1 MSGVLRLYSE
11 ITKSIRVS
19 VETTFLEE
27 QSSPL
32 ESHYVWAYEV
42 KIENLG
48 EMKVQLINRTWSI
61 TDSHGQTQVVK
72 GSGVVGEQPI
82 LEPGASFKYT
92 SGTPLKT
99 PSGLMVGF
107 YEMADDLGVAFNVK
121 VPAFSL
127 DSPHQPR
134 QLN

>member
-1 MSGVLRLYSE
+1 MYSE

-61 TDSHGQTQVVK
+61 TDSYGQTQVV
-72 GSGVVGEQPI
+72 
-82 LEPGASFKYT
+82 
-92 SGTPLKT
+92 LK
-99 PSGLMVGF
+99 
-107 YEMADDLGVAFNVK
+107 
-121 VPAFSL
+121 
-127 DSPHQPR
+127 
-134 QLN
+134 

>member
-1 MSGVLRLYSE
+1 VSGVLRLYSE
-11 ITKSIRVS
+11 TTKSIRITVD
-19 VETTFLEE
+19 TTFLEE
-27 QSSPL
+27 QSSPV

-48 EMKVQLINRTWSI
+48 KVKVQLINRTWSI
-61 TDSHGQTQVVK
+61 TDSYGQTQIVK

-99 PSGLMVGF
+99 PSGVMVGF
-107 YEMADDLGVAFNVK
+107 YEMADDKGAAFDVK